1 MREREGGEG
10 GRLLPRP
17 STSLFMVSRSS
28 ASRKEGRKEGI
39 ERRDREGEREHPSRN
54 DLDPVKKEVEEVGM
68 GWGEGVRAMLVPLL
82 RARPLN
88 LKDA

>member
-39 ERRDREGEREHPSRN
+39 ERRDREGERASFA
-54 DLDPVKKEVEEVGM
+54 K
-68 GWGEGVRAMLVPLL
+68 
-82 RARPLN
+82 
-88 LKDA
+88 